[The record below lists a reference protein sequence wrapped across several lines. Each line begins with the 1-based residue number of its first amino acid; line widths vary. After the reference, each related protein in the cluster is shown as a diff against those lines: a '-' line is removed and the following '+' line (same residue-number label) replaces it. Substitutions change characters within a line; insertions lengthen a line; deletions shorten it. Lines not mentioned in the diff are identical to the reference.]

1 MPKKKLVTADAAT
14 FDPAKSY
21 EVEVRKVAKR
31 GTLTMRPAF
40 NPYVVSGAVAAE
52 IVDSIRPD
60 TVRELTD

>member
-1 MPKKKLVTADAAT
+1 MPKKKLVTVEVAT

-21 EVEVRKVAKR
+21 EVEVRKVVKR

-40 NPYVVSGAVAAE
+40 NPYVVAGAVAAE

-60 TVRELTD
+60 TVKELAD